1 MNVKSN
7 APCPRFNHDD
17 CTPGVLAEL
26 SGIGCIPRSQGR
38 QRLSTALILPP
49 VPDNCGEKS
58 VENTRDA
65 EEGRECVQNRCLGRE

>member
-1 MNVKSN
+1 MAKATRPARVLIMMI
-7 APCPRFNHDD
+7 AL
-17 CTPGVLAEL
+17 LAEL